1 MYELLLGAVV
11 VLWVVFSVSAASK
24 SGSARRQRA
33 FAASLRPLKV
43 LSERLLAPAALAVT
57 VAEIAVVAGL
67 SWVLLGFVAGVP
79 GTQSVA
85 AAALAA
91 ATVLLAVLTGG
102 IVLALRRGS
111 RASCAC
117 FGAAER
123 PLSRRH
129 LVRNGLLILIAA
141 GGVAVVDHVPRD
153 AAQLPA
159 VLLAGSVGAVVAL
172 VLIRLDDLVELFAPV
187 GTTGRNHRARS

>member
-1 MYELLLGAVV
+1 MYEIFLGAVV
-11 VLWVVFSVSAASK
+11 LLWVVFLVSAASK

-43 LSERLLAPAALAVT
+43 LPERLLAPAALAVT

-67 SWVLLGFVAGVP
+67 SWVLLDLVVGVP
-79 GTQSVA
+79 GSRSIA
-85 AAALAA
+85 AAALATA
-91 ATVLLAVLTGG
+91 IVLVAVLTGG
-102 IVLALRRGS
+102 IVLALRRGT

-141 GGVAVVDHVPRD
+141 GGAVVVDHVPPD
-153 AAQLPA
+153 AAEPPA

-187 GTTGRNHRARS
+187 GTTGKNRARS